1 MNFLAKNKKVNK
13 KFGFSLLELV
23 LAIALFSL
31 GSVAMATLLIDSN
44 ISTKL
49 GMERTEALIYAKESL
64 GAVREIRAGVNGW
77 DNLTIGNHGLVNVGG
92 WSFSSSSDLINNKYT
107 RVVNI
112 ANGVTSTSTKD
123 ISINIFWNLNAGR
136 VSSVLLNT
144 VLTNWSATTSTSTSG
159 L

>member
-1 MNFLAKNKKVNK
+1 M
-13 KFGFSLLELV
+13 
-23 LAIALFSL
+23 
-31 GSVAMATLLIDSN
+31 
-44 ISTKL
+44 
-49 GMERTEALIYAKESL
+49 
-64 GAVREIRAGVNGW
+64 
-77 DNLTIGNHGLVNVGG
+77 TIGNHGLVNVGG